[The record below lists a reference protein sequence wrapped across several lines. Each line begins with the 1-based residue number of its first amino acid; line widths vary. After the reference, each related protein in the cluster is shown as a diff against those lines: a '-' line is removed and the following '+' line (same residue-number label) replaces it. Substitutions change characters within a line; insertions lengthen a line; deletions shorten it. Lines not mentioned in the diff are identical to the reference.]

1 MGSHRAETAP
11 VTRRQARQDSTS
23 AATTAPFGAHQKRV
37 RAVGRVGVLSALV
50 AATVVVPVSQQA
62 LANGGVLTQLAS
74 SGTLPSTVSALVS
87 LPSSGQ
93 VPASLTAAGPVVLR
107 NPDTASRSLDRDT
120 LLPGCSGLTPT
131 GREEN
136 GQLPASDLCTLWDG
150 HTQARSDYAVAL
162 AQLNQAFVAQF
173 GADLC
178 LSSGYRTLAQQ
189 RAVKAQKGG
198 LAATPGKSN
207 HGLGLAV
214 DFCTSETS
222 GARWT
227 WLNANGPTYGIANPD
242 WARPGGSGPYE
253 RWHWEFTSEVA
264 ADNSYTGSTAD
275 G

>member
-1 MGSHRAETAP
+1 MLT
-11 VTRRQARQDSTS
+11 
-23 AATTAPFGAHQKRV
+23 
-37 RAVGRVGVLSALV
+37 ALV

-62 LANGGVLTQLAS
+62 LASGGVLTQLAS
-74 SGTLPSTVSALVS
+74 SGTLPSTVSALAS
-87 LPSSGQ
+87 LSSSAQ
-93 VPASLTAAGPVVLR
+93 VPASLAAAGPVVDR
-107 NPDTASRSLDRDT
+107 DTDTASRTLDRDT

-131 GREEN
+131 RLAAN
-136 GQLPASDLCTLWDG
+136 GQVPESDLCTLWDG
-150 HTQARSDYAVAL
+150 HTQARTDYAVAL
-162 AQLNQAFVAQF
+162 AQLNQAFVLQF

-227 WLNANGPTYGIANPD
+227 WLNANGPTYGIENPE
-242 WARPGGSGPYE
+242 WAKPGGSGPYE
-253 RWHWEFTSEVA
+253 RWHWEFAAAVA
-264 ADNSYTGSTAD
+264 EDNSYTGATAGD